1 MVTTFNQLMHE
12 HLDLSDRD
20 TRRTIIGLDEADQN
34 QLLAALTS
42 KLYDKIVEKVDDI
55 DFGTIP
61 RSRGDITKI
70 ENYSSLMEC
79 IDILRNI
86 IMQYREKTYPID
98 VVSSAVENLK
108 QRTKTFTKAYALNV
122 EMPIVLYNTIA
133 LAIVSSVSF
142 LISGC
147 IEYIKDPGAETFTIA
162 LDKVGYTKTVQNL
175 LFENLSAFNE
185 ACKKGDIDV
194 ALNDVIRNNRKI
206 AESGLSEEELGDRS
220 ITIINIGGNGKDFSI
235 KGNNINPKDAFERQ
249 PIHDETDCNS
259 EEELREDSKGL
270 LAPIYWTGTALI
282 SICKLIIPLLQ
293 NLVYYFYQSKQN
305 ISDYFAIQSELIQ
318 MNAYKVQYSTTMA
331 DDQRKSVYDKQ
342 MKIAKKM
349 RDISNAFSID
359 YNRSKKAAV
368 DMAKEEKKKFK
379 SDELGMAPLPT
390 SQSSLF

>member
-1 MVTTFNQLMHE
+1 MVREFNALMHE
-12 HLDLSDRD
+12 HMNLSDRD
-20 TRRTIIGLDEADQN
+20 TRRTIISLDEADQN

-79 IDILRNI
+79 VDILRSI
-86 IMQYREKTYPID
+86 IVEYREKTYPID
-98 VVSSAVENLK
+98 VVSSAVENMK

-122 EMPIVLYNTIA
+122 EMPIVMYNTIV

-147 IEYIKDPGAETFTIA
+147 IEYIKDPGAETYTIA
-162 LDKVGYTKTVQNL
+162 LDKVGYNRTAQNL
-175 LFENLSAFNE
+175 LFENLAVFNE

-194 ALNDVIRNNRKI
+194 ALTEVIRNNRRL
-206 AESGLSEEELGDRS
+206 AENANEGDNDAVDRS
-220 ITIINIGGNGKDFSI
+220 TVIINIGGKGVRGIGDMNGSEKPYDDDGRELVSDSYGRNRI
-235 KGNNINPKDAFERQ
+235 MKEDLNPISFATR
-249 PIHDETDCNS
+249 
-259 EEELREDSKGL
+259 
-270 LAPIYWTGTALI
+270 ALI
-282 SICKLIIPLLQ
+282 GICKLIIPMIQ

-331 DDQRKSVYDKQ
+331 DDQRKAVYAKQ
-342 MKIAKKM
+342 MQIADRM
-349 RDISNAFSID
+349 RKISNAFSID
-359 YNRSKKAAV
+359 YNRSKKGAA
-368 DMAKEEKKKFK
+368 DLAAEEKKKFTTT
-379 SDELGMAPLPT
+379 DLGMAPPPQT
-390 SQSSLF
+390 GQSSLF